1 MHSKNVLDNF
11 RVTNCATC
19 TVNDKFTSLCI
30 DTFSM
35 CNKALIPVGILPTEI
50 SQVIVGGNFLS
61 HLNCNKQKN
70 SEQEKSVKCKLSVLS
85 QEKLR
90 LKYFM

>member
-11 RVTNCATC
+11 RLMNCATC
-19 TVNDKFTSLCI
+19 TVNDKFASLCI

-50 SQVIVGGNFLS
+50 SQVIVDGNFLS
-61 HLNCNKQKN
+61 YLNCNKQKTQSRRN
-70 SEQEKSVKCKLSVLS
+70 L
-85 QEKLR
+85 
-90 LKYFM
+90 

>member
-11 RVTNCATC
+11 RLSNCTTC

-50 SQVIVGGNFLS
+50 SQVIVSGNFLS
-61 HLNCNKQKN
+61 YLNCNKQKT
-70 SEQEKSVKCKLSVLS
+70 QKKSVKYKLSVLS

-90 LKYFM
+90 LKYLA